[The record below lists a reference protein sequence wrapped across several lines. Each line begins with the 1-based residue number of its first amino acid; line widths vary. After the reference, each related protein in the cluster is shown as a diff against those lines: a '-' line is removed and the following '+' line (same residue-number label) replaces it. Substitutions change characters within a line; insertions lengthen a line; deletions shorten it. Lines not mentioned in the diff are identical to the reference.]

1 MFHKTYTLCYVWN
14 KGLVYITVSNTLQLN
29 KLLSIQETHKG
40 WDYRTIVQISCT
52 ADQFNK
58 YLVKF
63 MSSLNSFV
71 GNPVLLKPHQAER
84 MVRLWDLVTSL
95 VFKLLHPKLWSTH
108 GIPKNIIKKSSEKF
122 CLSRNKQN
130 FGLKQ
135 TSVIY
140 YMSVNPT
147 YKIVFKSKKNRPL
160 QTLTQRFIISVLDS
174 VNFNCK
180 VWFII

>member
-1 MFHKTYTLCYVWN
+1 M
-14 KGLVYITVSNTLQLN
+14 VYITVSNTLQLN
-29 KLLSIQETHKG
+29 KLLPIQEIHKG
-40 WDYRTIVQISCT
+40 WDYRTIVRISCT
-52 ADQFNK
+52 GDQFNT
-58 YLVKF
+58 YLVNLQL

-71 GNPVLLKPHQAER
+71 GNPVISHQAER
-84 MVRLWDLVTSL
+84 MARLWDLVTSL
-95 VFKLLHPKLWSTH
+95 VFKLLHPKLWNTH

-147 YKIVFKSKKNRPL
+147 YKIVFKSKKNWPH